1 MLGKILTISKNSAT
15 LSINKEAGQISDL
28 INLHVVFE
36 DDDKKIL
43 GEIDSINE
51 DTIKV
56 TFLGELTENDFIG
69 GLIRK
74 PSLNAKARIINEQ
87 ELAILTGNDS
97 ASIQLGVSPLY
108 NDFPL
113 KVSVDEL
120 FSNHTAIFGNTG
132 SGKTYGICR
141 IIQNIF
147 PSGNV
152 IPYKA
157 NLFIFDSYG
166 EYINAFKDL
175 NKRNPYYSFKVIT
188 TNKSKPYEKLNIP
201 VCLLDIEDIL
211 NLLEA
216 TSFSQIAMVETALTY
231 ARMFA
236 RNDREAAEFK
246 NHILAKAII
255 SIMYTNQTSARIRDQ
270 IFEILN
276 ETNTP
281 ELSLDAD
288 VPGVGFTRKFRN
300 CFDIDSEG
308 RFAEHK
314 IISDYIK
321 EFIDENRKWNFDAY
335 GVCYSLHDL
344 EVALNFTLYS
354 ERYLLN
360 ETMYDAAM
368 SLKVKLHDLATRGN
382 GEFFSSD
389 EFITVDEYVRKI
401 QINGNKKSQIVNF
414 NLEDVDDR
422 FARSIVKIFGR
433 MFMKFTKGL
442 KDRATFPIHM
452 ILEEAHRYVLEGDDK
467 KLFGYN
473 IFERIAKEGRK
484 YGLLLDLITQR
495 PTDLNENVISQ
506 CANFLIFKINHP
518 ADLEYIAKSVPNMS
532 EDIVEKQKTLQ
543 AGTCVAFGRI
553 FKIPMIAKMERADP
567 PPTSSNCE
575 VYKNWM
581 VQLNGSPAPA
591 SAPATPSVNVQ
602 TNEPVAN
609 RIEAPVITN
618 TSAPQEA
625 NVVNAPV
632 INNPVTE
639 NNTANVNNNVAQ
651 IQNIN
656 PVSEET
662 TNTFIGNN

>member
-1 MLGKILTISKNSAT
+1 MLGKILTISKNTAT
-15 LSINKEAGQISDL
+15 LAINKDAGEINDL

-36 DDDKKIL
+36 DNDKKIL

-51 DTIKV
+51 DTVKV
-56 TFLGELTENDFIG
+56 SFLGELTQNDFIG

-74 PSLNAKARIINEQ
+74 PSLNATVRIINDQ
-87 ELAILTGNDS
+87 ELAILTGGNEQ

-120 FSNHTAIFGNTG
+120 FSNHSAIFGNTG

-147 PSGNV
+147 PNSNI

-175 NKRNPYYSFKVIT
+175 DKNNSYYSFKVIT

-201 VCLLDIEDIL
+201 VCLLEEEDIL

-236 RNDREAAEFK
+236 RNDREAEEFK
-246 NHILAKAII
+246 NHVLAKAII

-281 ELSLDAD
+281 ELSLDTE
-288 VPGVGFTRKFRN
+288 VPGIGFTRKFRN

-321 EFIDENRKWNFDAY
+321 QFVDETRKWNFDSY
-335 GVCYSLHDL
+335 GVYYSLHDL

-360 ETMYDAAM
+360 ESMYDAAM
-368 SLKVKLHDLATRGN
+368 SLKVKLHDLATHGN
-382 GEFFSSD
+382 GDFFSAD
-389 EFITVDEYVRKI
+389 EFITIDEYIKRI

-433 MFMKFTKGL
+433 MFMKYTRSL
-442 KDRATFPIHM
+442 TARATFPIHM

-484 YGLLLDLITQR
+484 YGLILDLITQR

-532 EDIVEKQKTLQ
+532 EDIIEKQKTLQ

-553 FKIPMIAKMERADP
+553 FKIPMIVKMEKADP
-567 PPTSSNCE
+567 PPTSANCE
-575 VYKNWM
+575 VFKNWM
-581 VQLNGSPAPA
+581 VMLK
-591 SAPATPSVNVQ
+591 
-602 TNEPVAN
+602 
-609 RIEAPVITN
+609 
-618 TSAPQEA
+618 
-625 NVVNAPV
+625 
-632 INNPVTE
+632 
-639 NNTANVNNNVAQ
+639 
-651 IQNIN
+651 
-656 PVSEET
+656 
-662 TNTFIGNN
+662 

>member
-1 MLGKILTISKNSAT
+1 MLGKILTISKNTAT
-15 LSINKEAGQISDL
+15 LEINKGATINDL

-36 DDDKKIL
+36 DENKKIL
-43 GEIDSINE
+43 GEIDSIE
-51 DTIKV
+51 KDTINV

-69 GLIRK
+69 GLIKK
-74 PSLNAKARIINEQ
+74 PSLDAKVRIINED
-87 ELAILTGNDS
+87 ELKILTGNPDM
-97 ASIQLGVSPLY
+97 SITLGVSPLY
-108 NDFPL
+108 ENFPL
-113 KVSVDEL
+113 NVSIDEL

-147 PSGNV
+147 PKDNV

-157 NLFIFDSYG
+157 NLFIFDAYG
-166 EYINAFKDL
+166 EYINALQSIDKI
-175 NKRNPYYSFKVIT
+175 NPYYQFKVIT
-188 TNKSKPYEKLNIP
+188 TNLNKDYEKLNIP
-201 VCLLDIEDIL
+201 VCLLELEDVL

-216 TSFSQIAMVETALTY
+216 TNFSQIAMVETALTY
-231 ARMFA
+231 VKMFA
-236 RNDREAAEFK
+236 REDKEAIEFK

-281 ELSLDAD
+281 ELCLEAV
-288 VPGVGFTRKFRN
+288 VPGIGFTRVFRN

-321 EFIDENRKWNFDAY
+321 GFIQDDRKWNFEAT

-360 ETMYDAAM
+360 EAMYDSAM
-368 SLKVKLHDLATRGN
+368 SLKVKLHDLNNRTN
-382 GEFFSSD
+382 GSFFSSD
-389 EFITVDEYVRKI
+389 EYITVDEYIKKI
-401 QINGNKKSQIVNF
+401 QQKDGKKCQIVNF

-422 FARSIVKIFGR
+422 FARTVVKIFGR
-433 MFMKFTKGL
+433 MFMKYTKGL
-442 KDRATFPIHM
+442 EQRASFPIHM

-553 FKIPMIAKMERADP
+553 FKIPMIAKMEKADP
-567 PPTSSNCE
+567 PPTSANCE

-581 VQLNGSPAPA
+581 VRLK
-591 SAPATPSVNVQ
+591 
-602 TNEPVAN
+602 E
-609 RIEAPVITN
+609 
-618 TSAPQEA
+618 
-625 NVVNAPV
+625 
-632 INNPVTE
+632 
-639 NNTANVNNNVAQ
+639 
-651 IQNIN
+651 
-656 PVSEET
+656 
-662 TNTFIGNN
+662 

>member
-1 MLGKILTISKNSAT
+1 MLGKILTISKNTAT
-15 LSINKEAGQISDL
+15 LEINKDATINDL

-36 DDDKKIL
+36 DENKKIL
-43 GEIDSINE
+43 GEIDSIE
-51 DTIKV
+51 KDTINV

-69 GLIRK
+69 GLIKK
-74 PSLNAKARIINEQ
+74 PSLDAKVRIINED
-87 ELAILTGNDS
+87 ELKILTGNPDM
-97 ASIQLGVSPLY
+97 SITLGVSPLY
-108 NDFPL
+108 ENFPL
-113 KVSVDEL
+113 NVSIDEL

-147 PSGNV
+147 PKDNV

-157 NLFIFDSYG
+157 NLFIFDAYG
-166 EYINAFKDL
+166 EYINALQSIDEK
-175 NKRNPYYSFKVIT
+175 NPYYQFKVIT
-188 TNKSKPYEKLNIP
+188 TNLNKDYEKLNIP
-201 VCLLDIEDIL
+201 VCLLELEDVL

-216 TSFSQIAMVETALTY
+216 TNFSQIAMIETALTY
-231 ARMFA
+231 VKMFA
-236 RNDREAAEFK
+236 REDKEAIEFK

-281 ELSLDAD
+281 ELCLEAV
-288 VPGVGFTRKFRN
+288 VPGIGFTRVFRN

-321 EFIDENRKWNFDAY
+321 GFIQDDRKWNFEAT

-360 ETMYDAAM
+360 EAMYDSAM
-368 SLKVKLHDLATRGN
+368 SLKVKLHDLNNRTN
-382 GEFFSSD
+382 GSFFSSD
-389 EFITVDEYVRKI
+389 EYITIDEYIKKI
-401 QINGNKKSQIVNF
+401 QQKDGKKCQIVNF

-422 FARSIVKIFGR
+422 FARTIVKIFGR
-433 MFMKFTKGL
+433 MFMKYTKGL
-442 KDRATFPIHM
+442 EQRASFPIHM

-553 FKIPMIAKMERADP
+553 FKIPMIAKMEKADP
-567 PPTSSNCE
+567 PPTSANCE

-581 VQLNGSPAPA
+581 VRLK
-591 SAPATPSVNVQ
+591 
-602 TNEPVAN
+602 E
-609 RIEAPVITN
+609 
-618 TSAPQEA
+618 
-625 NVVNAPV
+625 
-632 INNPVTE
+632 
-639 NNTANVNNNVAQ
+639 
-651 IQNIN
+651 
-656 PVSEET
+656 
-662 TNTFIGNN
+662 

>member
-1 MLGKILTISKNSAT
+1 MLGKILTISKNGAT
-15 LSINKEAGQISDL
+15 LEINKDGTEIKDL

-36 DDDKKIL
+36 DDNKKIL
-43 GEIDSINE
+43 GEIDSINK
-51 DTIKV
+51 DTINV
-56 TFLGELTENDFIG
+56 SFLGELTENDFIG
-69 GLIRK
+69 GLIKK
-74 PSLNAKARIINEQ
+74 PSLDAKARIINDQ
-87 ELAILTGNDS
+87 ELNILTGSPDQ
-97 ASIQLGVSPLY
+97 SIRLGVSPLY

-113 KVSVDEL
+113 NVSIDEL

-147 PSGNV
+147 PASDI

-175 NKRNPYYSFKVIT
+175 PNNNPYYSFKVIT
-188 TNKSKPYEKLNIP
+188 TNLNKDYEKLNIP
-201 VCLLDIEDIL
+201 VCLLDLEDVL

-216 TSFSQIAMVETALTY
+216 TGFSQIAMVETALTY
-231 ARMFA
+231 VKMFA
-236 RNDREAAEFK
+236 RQDKEATEFK

-255 SIMYTNQTSARIRDQ
+255 SMMYTNQTSARIRDQ

-276 ETNTP
+276 ETNTR
-281 ELSLDAD
+281 ELCLEAE
-288 VPGVGFTRKFRN
+288 VPGIGFTRTFRN

-321 EFIDENRKWNFDAY
+321 QFIQEDRKWNYDAEN
-335 GVCYSLHDL
+335 VSYSLHDL

-360 ETMYDAAM
+360 EAMYDSAM
-368 SLKVKLHDLATRGN
+368 SLKVKIHDLVNRPN
-382 GEFFSSD
+382 GSFFTNNGY
-389 EFITVDEYVRKI
+389 ITLDTYIKSI

-422 FARSIVKIFGR
+422 FARTIVKIFGR
-433 MFMKFTKGL
+433 MFMKYTRSL
-442 KDRATFPIHM
+442 QNRASFPIHM

-467 KLFGYN
+467 VLFGYN

-484 YGLLLDLITQR
+484 YGLILDLITQR

-532 EDIVEKQKTLQ
+532 QDVIEKQKTLQ
-543 AGTCVAFGRI
+543 AGTCVALGRI
-553 FKIPMIAKMERADP
+553 FKIPMIAKMEKADP
-567 PPTSSNCE
+567 PPTSANCE
-575 VYKNWM
+575 VYNNWM
-581 VQLNGSPAPA
+581 VRLKQ
-591 SAPATPSVNVQ
+591 Q
-602 TNEPVAN
+602 
-609 RIEAPVITN
+609 
-618 TSAPQEA
+618 
-625 NVVNAPV
+625 
-632 INNPVTE
+632 
-639 NNTANVNNNVAQ
+639 
-651 IQNIN
+651 
-656 PVSEET
+656 
-662 TNTFIGNN
+662 

>member
-1 MLGKILTISKNSAT
+1 MLGKILTINKNTAT
-15 LSINKEAGQISDL
+15 LAINKEAGAINDL

-36 DDDKKIL
+36 DQDKKIL

-51 DTIKV
+51 DTVKI
-56 TFLGELTENDFIG
+56 TFLGELTENDFVG

-74 PSLNAKARIINEQ
+74 PSLNASVRIINEQ
-87 ELAILTGNDS
+87 ELAILTGNDD

-113 KVSVDEL
+113 KVSIDEL

-147 PSGNV
+147 PAGNI

-175 NKRNPYYSFKVIT
+175 SKNNQYYSFKVIT
-188 TNKSKPYEKLNIP
+188 TNMSKPYEKLNIP
-201 VCLLDIEDIL
+201 VCLLDLEDIL

-216 TSFSQIAMVETALTY
+216 TNFSQIAMIETALTY
-231 ARMFA
+231 VRMFA

-246 NHILAKAII
+246 NHVLAKAII

-281 ELSLDAD
+281 ELSLDAE
-288 VPGVGFTRKFRN
+288 VPGIGFTRKFRN

-321 EFIDENRKWNFDAY
+321 GFIDENRKWNYDAY

-360 ETMYDAAM
+360 EAMYDAAM
-368 SLKVKLHDLATRGN
+368 SLKVKLHDLATRSNGN
-382 GEFFSSD
+382 FFSSD
-389 EFITVDEYVRKI
+389 EFITVEEYVKKI

-433 MFMKFTKGL
+433 MFMKYTKGL
-442 KDRATFPIHM
+442 TARATFPIHM

-553 FKIPMIAKMERADP
+553 FKIPMIVKMEKADP
-567 PPTSSNCE
+567 PPTSANCE
-575 VYKNWM
+575 VFKNWM
-581 VQLNGSPAPA
+581 VQLK
-591 SAPATPSVNVQ
+591 
-602 TNEPVAN
+602 
-609 RIEAPVITN
+609 
-618 TSAPQEA
+618 
-625 NVVNAPV
+625 
-632 INNPVTE
+632 
-639 NNTANVNNNVAQ
+639 
-651 IQNIN
+651 
-656 PVSEET
+656 
-662 TNTFIGNN
+662 